1 LENSKKPGHNFFVY
15 RLKIKII
22 LCRLLIVFDLIL
34 DLVLVVVHVRYLVA
48 GGRSLGRL
56 VIADPDKPKNK

>member
-1 LENSKKPGHNFFVY
+1 MENDKKSHNFLVY
-15 RLKIKII
+15 CLKIKII
-22 LCRLLIVFDLIL
+22 LCRLLIVFDLVL
-34 DLVLVVVHVRYLVA
+34 DLVLVVVHVSNLVA